1 MIILT
6 PFLVVTATYDFN
18 GVEEKHIS
26 FKSGTR
32 IEVLE
37 KQDEWWQGR
46 INGQVGWFP
55 SRYAEDPKPTP
66 TQTQA
71 QTKKITA
78 TKKAPPPPGA
88 IGKLSASGAPPPKP
102 PPPQMMEPEG
112 TAMKAAYDF
121 EGQQDTDLR

>member
-66 TQTQA
+66 TQTQ
-71 QTKKITA
+71 TKKITA

>member
-1 MIILT
+1 M
-6 PFLVVTATYDFN
+6 VTATYDFN

-46 INGQVGWFP
+46 IGTLIGWFP
-55 SRYAEDPKPTP
+55 SRYVEDPKPA
-66 TQTQA
+66 QTG
-71 QTKKITA
+71 TKKITA
-78 TKKAPPPPGA
+78 TKKAPPPPGP
-88 IGKLSASGAPPPKP
+88 GGPVKLSASGAPPPKP
-102 PPPQMMEPEG
+102 PPPQMAQSEPEG